1 MFFLFDELSKYCNID
16 LIFFFFFGYI
26 LYRVIFGFV
35 IRYISLF

>member
-16 LIFFFFFGYI
+16 LIFFFFRYI
-26 LYRVIFGFV
+26 LYRVIFSFV